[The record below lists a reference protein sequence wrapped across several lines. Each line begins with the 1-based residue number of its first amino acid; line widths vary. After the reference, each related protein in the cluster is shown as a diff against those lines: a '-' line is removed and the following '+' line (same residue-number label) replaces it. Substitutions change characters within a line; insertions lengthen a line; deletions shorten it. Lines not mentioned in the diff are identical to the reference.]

1 MTGDLISRR
10 KLLEEIREFFK
21 GQPLIFQATASG
33 ISEQIEKMIEE
44 HPVAYD
50 IDKIVEQLEQQ
61 KNQYFRQ
68 AEEIKDKFGE
78 NCESKRNYSKASSY
92 EFAIEI
98 VKSGW
103 IEP

>member
-1 MTGDLISRR
+1 MTGDLISRN
-10 KLLEEIREFFK
+10 KLLDEIGEFFK
-21 GQPLIFQATASG
+21 SQSAIFQATASG
-33 ISEQIEKMIEE
+33 FDEQIKKTIMEQ
-44 HPVAYD
+44 PTAYD
-50 IDKIVEQLEQQ
+50 LDKVLEQLEQQ
-61 KNQYFRQ
+61 KNQYFRR